1 LGTITAFEFILK
13 GIILTECLTRA
24 ARSWGIFDKLRQ
36 AVTMRCDFLRRLLA
50 CFECTSV
57 WIGAGVVT
65 YLSWFEWKPFTYLLI
80 FCSLARWLNVV
91 YEYLDASRA
100 VKEGEI

>member
-1 LGTITAFEFILK
+1 MIEFILK
-13 GIILTECLTRA
+13 GIILTEVLTRA
-24 ARSWGIFDKLRQ
+24 ARTWGVFGSLRSI
-36 AVTMRCDFLRRLLA
+36 VVRINFIRKLLA

-57 WIGAGVVT
+57 WAGAFIVL
-65 YLSWFEWKPFTYLLI
+65 YLLYFEVEPITYLLI

-91 YEYLDASRA
+91 YEFIDASRA